1 MLQLT
6 DNGVWVGSPVTLA
19 PSGPYGSSYSG
30 VPGPWERY
38 TLSFTPTSTGLATI
52 GLVDTSLAYSGN
64 DFSIANVPE
73 PKTWAMMLAGFAFL
87 GYAGYRARRSAVAA
101 AL

>member
-1 MLQLT
+1 
-6 DNGVWVGSPVTLA
+6 
-19 PSGPYGSSYSG
+19 
-30 VPGPWERY
+30 
-38 TLSFTPTSTGLATI
+38 LATI